1 MRNAPPATASET
13 AASAASSMPPSETS
27 IVVALL
33 SAPAAAF
40 AVANASES
48 IGPAAVTPKRKYPWR
63 PPSCSVTPGPAAST
77 RSTLMAR
84 LRSPDAAQCARA
96 CPEAVRRRSGVQD
109 AGSRVCSAALRAAL
123 RPGNDRS
130 AWRCSSQRLPLRDDL
145 AAGGARVERGEAR
158 RVDRLERERIPDLDQ
173 KDRLA
178 LWCEHSLRRATDQ
191 IPAGGHREGRYQGQ
205 AAAEQDGIGRMRRPR
220 FFPPRD
226 LQRVRHAAEIAKAR
240 RESVHV
246 DPVGRAGMQRDDAL
260 GRELGE
266 LGDAKEIL
274 GAFR

>member
-1 MRNAPPATASET
+1 MAVASRASQGASILASFGSSVRG
-13 AASAASSMPPSETS
+13 AASGSRSLA
-27 IVVALL
+27 
-33 SAPAAAF
+33 APAAAF

-63 PPSCSVTPGPAAST
+63 PPSCSVTQGPAAST

-84 LRSPDAAQCARA
+84 
-96 CPEAVRRRSGVQD
+96 
-109 AGSRVCSAALRAAL
+109 L

-158 RVDRLERERIPDLDQ
+158 RIDRLERERIPDLDQ
-173 KDRLA
+173 KNRLA

-191 IPAGGHREGRYQGQ
+191 VPAGGHREGRYQGQ